1 MSEIRYA
8 LRTVIKA
15 PGPALVMVLT
25 LGVAIGAAT
34 VIYSVVDLVRHLVPA
49 VDQHG
54 LVYVASTE
62 TRIVQTGQGTRNSVL
77 RSPVS
82 VPDLAD
88 WRSRSSSFEQLTGFR
103 MASTSLTGI
112 EIPLRL
118 TAINVTA
125 NLPDVWGFA
134 PSLGRNFRVDE
145 GLAGSSGVV
154 MLSHRFWEQHFS
166 ANVNVIGQTMLLDE
180 VPHTVIGVL
189 PRAAGTGFFRE
200 ADVFTPLVVDAL
212 RGSRDRR
219 EVLVVGRLR
228 QGVTRE
234 QAHADLQAIAVQLGR
249 EHPDTNQ
256 TVSADVLPLVEAS
269 GFNVRILLAILGLI
283 GMLIIV
289 VACANLASVM
299 VAQSLARRHELAIHA
314 ALGASRGHRIRRLLV
329 EGFLV
334 ACAASLVGL
343 LVAAWGMAGLRWLGS
358 TALGFADLQMNGRV
372 LAASLLIAC
381 ATPIGFGLL
390 PALRMAPPDPQELR
404 DGARAAG
411 ATRRGRRLRNL
422 IVALQT
428 GAAMVLMVQIGL
440 FIRTTWKLSDVA
452 PGFEPAQVLTFH
464 IGLPSSRY
472 AQPDAIDRFVGNMLQ
487 RLGSLPGVSA
497 AGVIDRL
504 PIADGEQM
512 SRLTTDRTVSDPP
525 EKRPLV
531 ARSAIAGDFLT
542 TLRIPLRRGRTITE
556 AELTKGAPVVVI
568 NEEMARR
575 FWPGRDPIGSRL
587 ALDAGL
593 PRGSSAEATQ
603 EMWLEV
609 VGIVGNLRN
618 SDVDQGP
625 LPQVFVSL
633 ARHRSRDFAVAL
645 KSTVGDPLQLVT
657 AIRGQ
662 VAAIDPNQPIYDVA
676 SMRQVLFTDMASTY
690 VLSAILSTIGFIALV
705 LSAAGIYGLVAYSVT
720 QRRREIGVRM
730 ALGGTPG
737 AIVRM
742 LIAHASRPVVV
753 GSLVGFVIAA
763 GLSLL
768 LAAGMPEI
776 DPRDPMSYGGVISL
790 ILVSALLATLL
801 PARRAATIDP
811 VQALRAD

>member
-1 MSEIRYA
+1 
-8 LRTVIKA
+8 
-15 PGPALVMVLT
+15 MVLT

-49 VDQHG
+49 VNQRG

-62 TRIVQTGQGTRNSVL
+62 ARTVQTGRGTRNSVL

-103 MASTSLTGI
+103 MGSTSLTGV

-118 TAINVTA
+118 NAINVTA
-125 NLPDVWGFA
+125 DLPDVWGFT
-134 PSLGRNFRVDE
+134 PFLGRNFRTDE
-145 GLAGSSGVV
+145 GLGASTGVV

-166 ANVNVIGQTMLLDE
+166 ASANVIGQTMLLDE

-189 PRAAGTGFFRE
+189 PRAAGMGFFRE

-212 RGSRDRR
+212 RGPRDRR
-219 EVLVVGRLR
+219 DVLVTGRLNA
-228 QGVTRE
+228 GVTRE
-234 QAHADLQAIAVQLGR
+234 QAHTELQTIAGQLSR

-256 TVSADVLPLVEAS
+256 NVGADVLPLIEAS
-269 GFNVRILLAILGLI
+269 GFNVRILVTILGLI
-283 GMLIIV
+283 ALLIV
-289 VACANLASVM
+289 VVGCANVASVM

-314 ALGASRGHRIRRLLV
+314 ALGASRADRIRRLLI

-334 ACAASLVGL
+334 ACAASVVGL
-343 LVAAWGMAGLRWLGS
+343 LVAAWGMTGLRWLGS
-358 TALGFADLQMNGRV
+358 TALGFADLQMNRRV
-372 LAASLLIAC
+372 LLASLLIAC
-381 ATPIGFGLL
+381 ATPVGFGLL

-472 AQPDAIDRFVGNMLQ
+472 TQPDAIDRFVGNLLQ
-487 RLGSLPGVSA
+487 RVGSLPGVSA
-497 AGVIDRL
+497 AAVIDRL

-512 SRLTTDRTVSDPP
+512 SRLTIDRTVADPP

-542 TLRIPLRRGRTITE
+542 TLRIPLKRGRAITE
-556 AELTKGAPVVVI
+556 AELTKGAPVALI
-568 NEEMARR
+568 NEEMAQR

-587 ALDAGL
+587 ALDSGL
-593 PRGSSAEATQ
+593 PRRSVAEAGQ
-603 EMWLEV
+603 VMWLEV

-633 ARHRSRDFAVAL
+633 VRQRSPEFAVVV
-645 KSTVGDPLQLVT
+645 KSAAGDPLQLVA
-657 AIRGQ
+657 AIRAQ
-662 VAAIDPNQPIYDVA
+662 VAAIDPNQPIYDIA

-690 VLSAILSTIGFIALV
+690 VLSAILSTIGLIALV
-705 LSAAGIYGLVAYSVT
+705 VSAAGIYGLVAYSVT
-720 QRRREIGVRM
+720 RRRREIGVRM

-742 LIAHASRPVVV
+742 LLLQATRPVIV
-753 GSLVGFVIAA
+753 GSLVGFVA
-763 GLSLL
+763 GALSLL
-768 LAAGMPEI
+768 LAAGVPEI
-776 DPRDPMSYGGVISL
+776 DPRDPISYGGVILL
-790 ILVSALLATLL
+790 IVVSALLATLL

>member
-49 VDQHG
+49 VNQRG

-62 TRIVQTGQGTRNSVL
+62 ARTVQTGRGTRNTVL

-82 VPDLAD
+82 APDLAD
-88 WRSRSSSFEQLTGFR
+88 WRSRASSFEQLTGFR
-103 MASTSLTGI
+103 MGSTSLTGV
-112 EIPLRL
+112 EVPLRL
-118 TAINVTA
+118 NAINVTA

-134 PSLGRNFRVDE
+134 PTLGRNFRLDE
-145 GLAGSSGVV
+145 GLAGSRGVV

-166 ANVNVIGQTMLLDE
+166 ASANVIGQTMLLDE

-200 ADVFTPLVVDAL
+200 ADVFTPLFVDAI
-212 RGSRDRR
+212 RGPRDRR
-219 EVLVVGRLR
+219 DVLVTGRLNA
-228 QGVTRE
+228 GVTRE
-234 QAHADLQAIAVQLGR
+234 QAHTELQTIAGQLSR

-256 TVSADVLPLVEAS
+256 NVGADVLPLIEAS
-269 GFNVRILLAILGLI
+269 GFNVRILVTILGLI
-283 GMLIIV
+283 ALLIV
-289 VACANLASVM
+289 VVGCANVASVM

-314 ALGASRGHRIRRLLV
+314 ALGASRADRIRRLLI

-334 ACAASLVGL
+334 ACAASVVGL
-343 LVAAWGMAGLRWLGS
+343 LVAAWGMTGLRWLGS
-358 TALGFADLQMNGRV
+358 TALGFADLQMNRRV
-372 LAASLLIAC
+372 LVASLLIAC
-381 ATPIGFGLL
+381 ATPVGFGLL

-422 IVALQT
+422 IIALQT

-472 AQPDAIDRFVGNMLQ
+472 TQPDAIDRFVGNLLQ

-512 SRLTTDRTVSDPP
+512 SRLTTDRTVADPP

-542 TLRIPLRRGRTITE
+542 TLRIPLKRGRAITE
-556 AELTKGAPVVVI
+556 AELTEGAPVVLI
-568 NEEMARR
+568 NEEMAQR

-587 ALDAGL
+587 ALDSGL
-593 PRGSSAEATQ
+593 LRRSGADAAQ
-603 EMWLEV
+603 VMWLEV

-633 ARHRSRDFAVAL
+633 VRQRSPEFAVVV
-645 KSTVGDPLQLVT
+645 KSAAGDPLQLVA
-657 AIRGQ
+657 AIRAQ

-676 SMRQVLFTDMASTY
+676 SMRQVLFADMASTY
-690 VLSAILSTIGFIALV
+690 VLSAILSTIGLIAV
-705 LSAAGIYGLVAYSVT
+705 VVSAAGIYGLVAYSVT
-720 QRRREIGVRM
+720 RRRREIGVRM

-742 LIAHASRPVVV
+742 LLLQATRPVIV
-753 GSLVGFVIAA
+753 GSLVGFVVAA
-763 GLSLL
+763 ALSLL
-768 LAAGMPEI
+768 LAAGVPEI
-776 DPRDPMSYGGVISL
+776 DPRDPISYGGVILL
-790 ILVSALLATLL
+790 IVVSALLATLL

-811 VQALRAD
+811 VQALRAE